1 MINKSFVIYGERN
14 SGTTFLAVLL
24 KKNGIDVFEEWVDNL
39 TFEMS

>member
-1 MINKSFVIYGERN
+1 MTNITCTIHGERN